1 MSKVVKNTALLY
13 IRSIVVLLITLYT
26 SRVLLS
32 ALGVEDYGLY
42 SIVGGVVG
50 LFGSLKGLFAFAVQ
64 RYLSFAK
71 GENDVTREKLVFNVS
86 FILHIFI
93 AFVFAIIVESFGSW
107 FIANKLNIPEGSYS
121 DAYFVFHLSVLTAV
135 TSILMTPYSAS
146 IIANEKMGVF
156 AWISIVDALL
166 KLFIILLIPIIA
178 YIPIR
183 TYAILIFAVEAL
195 NFTLYFIN
203 CRKFP
208 ECKFEKKF
216 DKDLFKDMASFAG
229 WDFAGNT
236 AWALINEGV
245 NMVLNVFGGVTVNA
259 ARGIAYQVKH
269 AVIMLVNN
277 VTVASRP
284 FIVKQAAS
292 ETKEITF
299 KSINLMARALF
310 LTTVLTALP
319 LIVYAKQVLS
329 LWLVEVPDYAVSFV
343 QLVLLWNIVR
353 TMNTPI
359 DIAFTAYGKMKKYQ
373 IFNAMALLLN
383 LPIAYLFLSLGYSYN
398 YAMLTFVL
406 VEVVD
411 IVVNSIVA
419 QKEIDFDIKQ
429 YLKTVV
435 VRNIFN
441 TIVLGIISIVF
452 YLFLNPS
459 GFFLYTAF
467 CVLLLVLIAG
477 GIIFLLLSK
486 EEKAYISPIVK
497 RLVNKIR

>member
-13 IRSIVVLLITLYT
+13 IRSIVILLITLYT

-71 GENDVTREKLVFNVS
+71 GENNVAKEKLVFNVS
-86 FILHIFI
+86 FILHVCI
-93 AFVFAIIVESFGSW
+93 ALVFAIIVESFGSW
-107 FIANKLNIPEGSYS
+107 FIANKLNIPEGSLN
-121 DAYFVFHLSVLTAV
+121 DAFFVFHLSVITAV
-135 TSILMTPYSAS
+135 TSILLTPYSAS

-166 KLFIILLIPIIA
+166 KLVIILLIPVIT

-195 NFTLYFIN
+195 NFLLYFIS

-216 DKDLFKDMASFAG
+216 DKELFKEMASFAG

-284 FIVKQAAS
+284 YIVKQAAS

-310 LTTVLTALP
+310 LTTVITALP
-319 LIVYAKQVLS
+319 LIVYAKQILS
-329 LWLVEVPDYAVSFV
+329 LWLVEVPDYAVFFM
-343 QLVLLWNIVR
+343 QLVLLWSIVR

-373 IFNAMALLLN
+373 IFNALALLLN
-383 LPIAYLFLSLGYSYN
+383 LPIAYLFLSLGFSYN

-406 VEVVD
+406 VEFVD
-411 IVVNSIVA
+411 IAVNSIVA
-419 QKEIDFDIKQ
+419 KKEIGFDISQ
-429 YLKTVV
+429 YIKSVV
-435 VRNIFN
+435 VRNLLN
-441 TIVLGIISIVF
+441 TFALAFVSLVFYLYINPTGFLCTIISI
-452 YLFLNPS
+452 L
-459 GFFLYTAF
+459 LYII
-467 CVLLLVLIAG
+467 VIAA
-477 GIIFLLLSK
+477 IIFIMLSK
-486 EEKAYISPIVK
+486 EEKDI
-497 RLVNKIR
+497 

>member
-13 IRSIVVLLITLYT
+13 VRSIVVLIITLYT

-71 GENDVTREKLVFNVS
+71 GENNVAKEKLVFNVS
-86 FILHIFI
+86 FILHVCI
-93 AFVFAIIVESFGSW
+93 ALVFAIIVESFGSW

-135 TSILMTPYSAS
+135 TSILLTPYSAS

-166 KLFIILLIPIIA
+166 KLFIILLIPVIA
-178 YIPIR
+178 YIPVR
-183 TYAILIFAVEAL
+183 TYAILIFSVEAL

-259 ARGIAYQVKH
+259 ARGVAYQVKH

-284 FIVKQAAS
+284 YIVKQAAS

-299 KSINLMARALF
+299 NSINLMARALF
-310 LTTVLTALP
+310 LTTLMTALP
-319 LIVYAKQVLS
+319 LIVYAKQILS
-329 LWLVEVPDYAVSFV
+329 IWLIEVPEYAVSFV
-343 QLVLLWNIVR
+343 QLVLLWSIVR

-383 LPIAYLFLSLGYSYN
+383 LPIAYLFLKLGYSYN

-419 QKEIDFDIKQ
+419 KREIEFDIKQ
-429 YLKTVV
+429 YLKKVV
-435 VRNIFN
+435 IRNINNLFVLA
-441 TIVLGIISIVF
+441 IVSLVF
-452 YLFLNPS
+452 YRFLTPS
-459 GFFLYTAF
+459 GFLYTAF
-467 CVLLLVLIAG
+467 CVLMLVLISG
-477 GIIFLLLSK
+477 GTIFFMLSK
-486 EEKAYISPIVK
+486 EEKAYIVPIVK
-497 RLVNKIR
+497 RLVNKNK